1 MQVILGVR
9 PTLLD
14 RVLPKLLSLPLVE
27 HKVRAV
33 GPLLGQADGHHLTQH
48 LSFALPRLLALPPTQ
63 RGNAS
68 LRAECHAAATA
79 AAEAATEGAAVSEL
93 VRILLRHLDNEN
105 ARGAA
110 AAVIRDWVAATRADV
125 DLHKPILVSS
135 LVELFGE
142 EQEGAPEVLPGVW
155 AAAKAVLATIDKPQL
170 PGYVSAVRKALSTAH
185 DAARRNAAVGEDVLI
200 PACAPLHL
208 DTPLLGCMPAQRTGL
223 RTC

>member
-14 RVLPKLLSLPLVE
+14 RVLPKLLALPLAE
-27 HKVRAV
+27 HRVRAV

-68 LRAECHAAATA
+68 LRAACHTAATA
-79 AAEAATEGAAVSEL
+79 AAEAATESAAVSEL

-110 AAVIRDWVAATRADV
+110 AAVIRDWIAATSADV

-142 EQEGAPEVLPGVW
+142 EQEGAEDVLPTVW
-155 AAAKAVLATIDKPQL
+155 AAAKAVLGTIEKTQL
-170 PGYVSAVRKALSTAH
+170 PSYVSSLRKALSTAH
-185 DAARRNAAVGEDVLI
+185 DAARRNVAVGEVVEV
-200 PACAPLHL
+200 PACAPFRH
-208 DTPLLGCMPAQRTGL
+208 TAVWYVCVPGR
-223 RTC
+223 